1 MVGFRYFLFQPAP
14 SLIHRA
20 PQGCRHLSPWRS
32 QAERPKPYTRAGPRR
47 GTQGH
52 PRMYAALRELVSWR
66 LGGAMQDG
74 RCPMPRPACLHLFVI
89 SSTSTTTY
97 SCKSMDARSDSGK
110 QPPGQRPYVL
120 FVYSLLYTA
129 IGLLLI
135 PFHFPHTIVKL
146 LILFPTSHLPG
157 LN

>member
-74 RCPMPRPACLHLFVI
+74 TCPLPQPACLHLFII

-97 SCKSMDARSDSGK
+97 SCKSLAARSDSGK
-110 QPPGQRPYVL
+110 QPPGQRPY
-120 FVYSLLYTA
+120 SLLYTA
-129 IGLLLI
+129 SYWLI
-135 PFHFPHTIVKL
+135 ADSIPHTIVKL
-146 LILFPTSHLPG
+146 LILFPTIHLPG